1 MLRGMTKEMSAR
13 ILVGLS
19 VLYGLTIA
27 VLAVFDVAV
36 GPTAIVGALVLGA
49 LWIARGLFIQQRR
62 Q

>member
-1 MLRGMTKEMSAR
+1 MTKELSAR

-27 VLAVFDVAV
+27 VLATLDVAV

-49 LWIARGLFIQQRR
+49 LWSARGLLIQHRR
-62 Q
+62 E